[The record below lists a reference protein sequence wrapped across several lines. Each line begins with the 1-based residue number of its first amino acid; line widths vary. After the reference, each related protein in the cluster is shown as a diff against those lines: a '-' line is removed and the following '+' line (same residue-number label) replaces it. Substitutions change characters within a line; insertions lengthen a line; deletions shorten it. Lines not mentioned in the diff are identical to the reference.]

1 MISLFL
7 DTSSSNLNVGVL
19 KNKELLKE
27 KHIHFEKDLSKY
39 ALNEIKELLDSLNL
53 KPNDIDNIYCVNGPG
68 SFTGLRIGVT
78 IAKTFAWGLNKDLY
92 KVSSLFAMATSITH
106 SDYIIPLIDARRNY
120 VFTAIYDKSYNVVME
135 EKYISKDKLLNE
147 VNKLNGTK
155 TYVATTNIDGFD
167 VKIYEPDL
175 NNLFKYLKDDKVNIH
190 TFVPNYLKQTEAEE
204 NLNK

>member
-27 KHIHFEKDLSKY
+27 KYIHFEKDLSKY
-39 ALNEIKELLDSLNL
+39 AL
-53 KPNDIDNIYCVNGPG
+53 NDIDNIYCVNGPG

-92 KVSSLFAMATSITH
+92 KVSSLFAMASSITN

-147 VNKLNGTK
+147 VNKLNGTI

>member
-92 KVSSLFAMATSITH
+92 KVSSLFAMASSITN

-147 VNKLNGTK
+147 VNKLNGTI

-190 TFVPNYLKQTEAEE
+190 TFVPNYLIQTEAEE